1 MTERP
6 TPDTSPTTRFA
17 VLLSD
22 LHRVVDRRMA
32 RDFPHPKPPENQLA
46 LLRLVGGREGIT
58 VREAADVLLMQP
70 TNVSTLVSQLVEA
83 GLLTRVQDDQDRRVA
98 HLHVTDEARARIER
112 ADAAMGDVL
121 AEGLRRVDPAQAD
134 AVLRALP
141 ALAALLDALG

>member
-83 GLLTRVQDDQDRRVA
+83 GLLTRAQDDQDRRVA
-98 HLHVTDEARARIER
+98 HLHVTDEARARIEG

-121 AEGLRRVDPAQAD
+121 AEGLRRMEPAQAD